1 MKSVKVSYK
10 EVVGYKIMSEP
21 MRSFTRQPLN
31 IDDIVVYLKD
41 GCKFIGQITG
51 LDTKVKIRRLS
62 PPNTFVT
69 PEETQDYGEVNVS
82 PDDVVDII
90 ISRYDVSMAKTL
102 AQANNLIRKYEAE
115 LEAMRRFIYEYGL
128 EFELDK
134 GKNMKGINKI

>member
-1 MKSVKVSYK
+1 MNK
-10 EVVGYKIMSEP
+10 P

-41 GCKFIGQITG
+41 GYKFIGEIIG
-51 LDTKVKIRRLS
+51 FANTKVKIRRLS

-69 PEETQDYGEVNVS
+69 PDKTQDYGEVSVN

-115 LEAMRRFIYEYGL
+115 LEVMRRFIQSHGL
-128 EFELDK
+128 GFELD
-134 GKNMKGINKI
+134 N

>member
-1 MKSVKVSYK
+1 
-10 EVVGYKIMSEP
+10 MSKP

-41 GCKFIGQITG
+41 GCKFIGQIVG
-51 LDTKVKIRRLS
+51 FVDTKVKIRRLS

-69 PEETQDYGEVNVS
+69 PEETQDYGEVSVN

-90 ISRYDVSMAKTL
+90 ISKSDVSMAETL
-102 AQANNLIRKYEAE
+102 GQANNLIYKYEIE

-128 EFELDK
+128 ESELTSTLTLH
-134 GKNMKGINKI
+134 

>member
-1 MKSVKVSYK
+1 MN
-10 EVVGYKIMSEP
+10 EP
-21 MRSFTRQPLN
+21 IRSFTWEPLN

-41 GCKFIGQITG
+41 GCKFIGQIVG
-51 LDTKVKIRRLS
+51 FVDTKVKIRRLS

-69 PEETQDYGEVNVS
+69 PDKTQDYGEVDVS

-90 ISRYDVSMAKTL
+90 ISRYDVSMSETL

-115 LEAMRRFIYEYGL
+115 LEAMRKFIHKHGL

-134 GKNMKGINKI
+134 GKNMKGINKL

>member
-1 MKSVKVSYK
+1 
-10 EVVGYKIMSEP
+10 MSEP
-21 MRSFTRQPLN
+21 IRGFAWQILN
-31 IDDIVVYLKD
+31 IDDVVVYLKD
-41 GCKFIGQITG
+41 GCKFIGQIVG
-51 LDTKVKIRRLS
+51 FVNTKVKVCRLS
-62 PPNTFVT
+62 PPNTFVA